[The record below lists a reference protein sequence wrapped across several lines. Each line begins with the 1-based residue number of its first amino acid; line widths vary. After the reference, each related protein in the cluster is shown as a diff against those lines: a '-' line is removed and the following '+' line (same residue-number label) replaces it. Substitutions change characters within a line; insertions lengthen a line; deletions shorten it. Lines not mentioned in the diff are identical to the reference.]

1 MRIIARS
8 RFFRS
13 AVIGLFFAGIG
24 LSATAPQLTLFLVN
38 DLGASLSL
46 AGLYYL
52 TNLAAPVAGYLIG
65 RWSDRSADRLVLFRV
80 CAVAGC
86 VGWTVIAFAH
96 AVWVPFLMSIVA
108 LSIGGAAMGQL
119 FAACR
124 DELSRHPT
132 AADTRVLSVIR
143 MAYTAGFVIGPVLG
157 AWFGSLVGLR
167 PVLLATAGCLLMQMV
182 PLGRQR
188 VPRFRRSEEGTSGRP
203 AVAEAGPF
211 ALAAFTGLSVIAMAG
226 DTIKFGYL
234 PIYMDEQLGLP
245 DSLRGAVI
253 GLQPLLEFCL
263 MPVAARF
270 ADRFSPI
277 RVYAVGIALGA
288 VADIAYAT
296 SHSLTGVIVG
306 QVLVAGQWAC
316 VAGLGVVIAQSLYPS
331 RVGTASGVFM
341 SSVPIAGAIGG
352 LVGGIGAAIL
362 VMLLAQSG

>member
-1 MRIIARS
+1 MSPTSPWRPFSPLIA
-8 RFFRS
+8 
-13 AVIGLFFAGIG
+13 
-24 LSATAPQLTLFLVN
+24 
-38 DLGASLSL
+38 
-46 AGLYYL
+46 
-52 TNLAAPVAGYLIG
+52 
-65 RWSDRSADRLVLFRV
+65 
-80 CAVAGC
+80 
-86 VGWTVIAFAH
+86 
-96 AVWVPFLMSIVA
+96 VA

-132 AADTRVLSVIR
+132 PADTRVLSVIR

-167 PVLLATAGCLLMQMV
+167 PVLLATAGCLLLQML

-188 VPRFRRSEEGTSGRP
+188 VPRFRRTDVTTEGAEPSRP
-203 AVAEAGPF
+203 VVAEAGPV
-211 ALAAFTGLSVIAMAG
+211 ALFAFTGFSVIAMAG

-234 PIYMDEQLGLP
+234 PIYMDQQLGLP

-263 MPVAARF
+263 MPVAARL

-277 RVYAVGIALGA
+277 RVYAVGIGLGV

-296 SHSLTGVIVG
+296 SDSLVGVIIG

-331 RVGTASGVFM
+331 RVGTASGVFL
-341 SSVPIAGAIGG
+341 SSVPIAGAVGG
-352 LVGGIGAAIL
+352 LVGGIGAATLGLPHVFFPPALLSAIACL
-362 VMLLAQSG
+362 GLLALARSARVVESDAGRPTLR